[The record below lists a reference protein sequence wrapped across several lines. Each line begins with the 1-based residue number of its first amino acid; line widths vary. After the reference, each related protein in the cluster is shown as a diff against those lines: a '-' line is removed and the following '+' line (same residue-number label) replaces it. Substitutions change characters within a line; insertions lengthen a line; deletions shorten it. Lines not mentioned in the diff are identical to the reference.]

1 MPYETQKVVS
11 MYNQGIVSMCEEVN
25 ELTQSWLYI
34 LLCILAQIYACVVE
48 LSKSV
53 LVNPD

>member
-1 MPYETQKVVS
+1 MPSETQKVVS

-34 LLCILAQIYACVVE
+34 CIMYI
-48 LSKSV
+48 S
-53 LVNPD
+53 PDICMCGGAIQKCPC